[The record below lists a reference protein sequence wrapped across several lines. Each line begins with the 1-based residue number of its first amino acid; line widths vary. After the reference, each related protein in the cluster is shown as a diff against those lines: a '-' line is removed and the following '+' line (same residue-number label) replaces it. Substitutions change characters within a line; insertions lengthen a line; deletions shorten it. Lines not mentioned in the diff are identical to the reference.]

1 MTHSGIYKLFIKM
14 MIHIIV
20 FSKQIIQL
28 TITLQTMSIVKPEL

>member
-14 MIHIIV
+14 MINIIV